1 MSVDSMVISSI
12 ASEDRASPPPR
23 VFICAHRDR
32 PATRH
37 ARRVELE
44 KGDSRTTRTVP
55 AFNAQS
61 FLGSSGS
68 DRSLAEY
75 RRDET
80 IFTQGDVCDDVLYI
94 RTGGVTLSVR
104 STTGHEVVV
113 ATLGPGDFFG
123 DECLSG
129 QPVRTRIATAIA
141 PSMIVHIGKAKMIQL
156 LHRQRAMS
164 DRFIAH
170 MLSRIARLEGDL
182 IERISASSEQRSA
195 R

>member
-1 MSVDSMVISSI
+1 VE
-12 ASEDRASPPPR
+12 SETGDRQ
-23 VFICAHRDR
+23 
-32 PATRH
+32 
-37 ARRVELE
+37 
-44 KGDSRTTRTVP
+44 TTRTVQ
-55 AFNAQS
+55 AFNVQS
-61 FLGSSGS
+61 FLGSSGI
-68 DRSLAEY
+68 DRSLADY
-75 RRDET
+75 RPGET

-104 STTGHEVVV
+104 SRTGHEAVV

-141 PSMIVHIGKAKMIQL
+141 PCVIVRIGKARMIQL

-170 MLSRIARLEGDL
+170 LLSRIVRLE
-182 IERISASSEQRSA
+182 ERVA
-195 R
+195 RP